1 MDFRRLGGEN
11 AARLTSVRI
20 PMQPEPATMS
30 EDSPNSDRVWIGFD
44 LGGTKMLTIAYD
56 DEFRPLGKRRRKTRG
71 SEGAEQGLSR
81 IESTIEK
88 MLADSEISPKRIAGI
103 GIGCPGPVDMD
114 RGRILQAPN
123 LGWDDV
129 NVSARL
135 AKHFDCPVYTIND
148 VDAGMYGEYRFGAA
162 IGARCAVGIFPG
174 TGIGGGCVYQG
185 QILQGAGVSCMEIG
199 HTRISSS
206 IRTGGY
212 SFTGTLEAEASR
224 LTVAAEAVKA
234 AFRGEAPYLMAHGG
248 TDLSDIRSG
257 TIAQAIEAG
266 DVAIH
271 ALVLEAAKTIGI
283 AVVNIVHLLAPDRI
297 ILGGGL
303 VEAMEELI
311 VGTVKRTARKHVMH
325 AYRDRFDVVAAKL
338 GDDAGVLGAAA
349 WAKHRASGE

>member
-1 MDFRRLGGEN
+1 MPD
-11 AARLTSVRI
+11 A
-20 PMQPEPATMS
+20 P
-30 EDSPNSDRVWIGFD
+30 PNDERVWIGFD
-44 LGGTKMLTIAYD
+44 LGGTKMLSIAYD
-56 DEFRPLGKRRRKTRG
+56 DQFRPLGKKRRKTRG
-71 SEGAEQGLSR
+71 SAGAEQGLSR

-88 MLADSEISPKRIAGI
+88 VLAESDIAPKRIAGI

-114 RGRILQAPN
+114 KGRILQAPN

-129 NVSARL
+129 NVSERL
-135 AKHFDCPVYTIND
+135 AKRFACPVYTIND
-148 VDAGMYGEYRFGAA
+148 VDAGVYGEYRFGAA
-162 IGARCAVGIFPG
+162 VGARCVVGIFPG

-185 QILQGAGVSCMEIG
+185 QILHGAGISCMEIG

-206 IRTGGY
+206 VRTGGY
-212 SFTGTLEAEASR
+212 SFSGTLEAEASR

-234 AFRGEAPYLMAHGG
+234 AYRGDAPFLMANGG
-248 TDLSDIRSG
+248 TDLAEIRSG
-257 TIAQAIEAG
+257 SIAQAIEAG

-271 ALVLEAAKTIGI
+271 SLVLEAAKTIGI

-303 VEAMEELI
+303 VEAMEELY

-349 WAKHRASGE
+349 WAKHSALGE